1 MGAPP
6 ADEAAFSFVT
16 AITPARMTGAEWA
29 MYFDS
34 VAALLK
40 AIISAIT
47 PARVSGR
54 VHLRALLTK
63 GGVVQ
68 LVPDACVREL
78 VEEAIKLARMTRR
91 ANKANLKSEM
101 MQMLDGTAMVAM
113 QWIFGADLHVK
124 EDGYVPRTLV
134 KYGVQRGVRKA
145 KGGTPRH
152 YVFQSYSDFLNAAV
166 TCAMCG
172 WSGQARQMKA
182 SEVHEEA
189 GVREYDC
196 PKCGGGRSGDY
207 LAVAPLPLIGEP
219 QE

>member
-1 MGAPP
+1 M
-6 ADEAAFSFVT
+6 
-16 AITPARMTGAEWA
+16 
-29 MYFDS
+29 
-34 VAALLK
+34 AALLE
-40 AIISAIT
+40 AIIGAIT

-54 VHLRALLTK
+54 VYLRALLTK

-78 VEEAIKLARMTRR
+78 VEEAIKLARISRR
-91 ANKANLKSEM
+91 ANKADLKSEM

-145 KGGTPRH
+145 KGSTPRH
-152 YVFQSYSDFLNAAV
+152 HVFQSYSDFLSATV

-182 SEVHEEA
+182 SEVHEDA
-189 GVREYDC
+189 KSGSTTARNV
-196 PKCGGGRSGDY
+196 GGGKSGDY
-207 LAVAPLPLIGEP
+207 LAVAPWPLIGES
-219 QE
+219 QV

>member
-1 MGAPP
+1 MT
-6 ADEAAFSFVT
+6 AA
-16 AITPARMTGAEWA
+16 ECA
-29 MYFDS
+29 MYFDW
-34 VAALLK
+34 VAALLE
-40 AIISAIT
+40 AIIGVIT

-54 VHLRALLTK
+54 VYLRALLTK
-63 GGVVQ
+63 GGVAQ

-101 MQMLDGTAMVAM
+101 MQMLDGTAVVAM
-113 QWIFGADLHVK
+113 QWIFGGDLLVK

-134 KYGVQRGVRKA
+134 RYGVQRGVRKA
-145 KGGTPRH
+145 KGATPRH
-152 YVFQSYSDFLNAAV
+152 YVFHSYSDFLNATV

-182 SEVHEEA
+182 SEVHEDA
-189 GVREYDC
+189 QVREYDC
-196 PKCGGGRSGDY
+196 PKCRGGKSGDY
-207 LAVAPLPLIGEP
+207 LAVAPWPLIGES